1 MGDSLTEAA
10 VKSELG
16 KGIPMPLK
24 HGKNLY
30 KLKFDLPDAKL
41 WDLETP
47 YLYQLHAA
55 VLVNGTCTDRLAQQ
69 FGMRS
74 FTQDTESPQRKDV
87 LSQWPLHTSAR
98 GQYDGL

>member
-1 MGDSLTEAA
+1 
-10 VKSELG
+10 
-16 KGIPMPLK
+16 MPLK

-74 FTQDTESPQRKDV
+74 FTQDTESPQRKGDV
-87 LSQWPLHTSAR
+87 LSQWPLHPSAR
-98 GQYDGL
+98 SQYDGL

>member
-1 MGDSLTEAA
+1 MKIICMGDSLTEAA
-10 VKSELG
+10 VNSELG

-47 YLYQLHAA
+47 YL
-55 VLVNGTCTDRLAQQ
+55 
-69 FGMRS
+69 
-74 FTQDTESPQRKDV
+74 
-87 LSQWPLHTSAR
+87 
-98 GQYDGL
+98 